1 MNQTLNEQELGLYL
15 SKVSDSLAWART
27 ALGNVDTYFR
37 GNGLTPYMQNRMQF
51 YLPYIL
57 AELSVLEDLRFS
69 LAVLTEK
76 AKDGTLVRAPHVV
89 Q

>member
-15 SKVSDSLAWART
+15 SKVIDSLVWART
-27 ALGNVDTYFR
+27 ALGNVDTAFR
-37 GNGLTPYMQNRMQF
+37 GNGITPYMQNRMQF

-57 AELSVLEDLRFS
+57 AELQVLEELRFS

-76 AKDGTLVRAPHVV
+76 AKDGTLVPAPRAV